1 MASKTHI
8 LILSSWYPSEDK
20 PFLGNFVQRSAR
32 LLSKKYKVSVLTTR
46 SDSATKS
53 IKINTL
59 HSEDLTEYEAVYPT
73 SHFMLRRKK
82 NHEEAFNLGLRNI
95 DHVDIVIGHIA
106 LPKSWQFI
114 IAKNNYNCPLI
125 YVEHGSYFRKEIQ
138 NKWRLIDK
146 IFLKRLKNNIDEIVA
161 VSAFL
166 KKDMQRYFDEFSISI
181 IGNSVDMDLFS
192 LKERYEANKKYN
204 FLHISTLDEQTK
216 NPIGILNACKIL
228 SEKTRDFTLT
238 IVSDE
243 DYSKYAQFVKEQK
256 IDDIVSFQGPL
267 KLEETI
273 EYYHR
278 ADAFVLYSKYETFS
292 IVIAEAWAT
301 GTPIITT
308 KVGIA
313 SDISIELGANIEHD
327 NDQELAE
334 VMLSF
339 IEQGIKFDKVQIR
352 EYAKQFGNDE
362 TLSSWT
368 DLIER
373 HVR

>member
-1 MASKTHI
+1 
-8 LILSSWYPSEDK
+8 
-20 PFLGNFVQRSAR
+20 
-32 LLSKKYKVSVLTTR
+32 
-46 SDSATKS
+46 
-53 IKINTL
+53 
-59 HSEDLTEYEAVYPT
+59 
-73 SHFMLRRKK
+73 
-82 NHEEAFNLGLRNI
+82 
-95 DHVDIVIGHIA
+95 
-106 LPKSWQFI
+106 
-114 IAKNNYNCPLI
+114 
-125 YVEHGSYFRKEIQ
+125 
-138 NKWRLIDK
+138 
-146 IFLKRLKNNIDEIVA
+146 
-161 VSAFL
+161 
-166 KKDMQRYFDEFSISI
+166 
-181 IGNSVDMDLFS
+181 
-192 LKERYEANKKYN
+192 
-204 FLHISTLDEQTK
+204 
-216 NPIGILNACKIL
+216 
-228 SEKTRDFTLT
+228 
-238 IVSDE
+238 VSDE

-313 SDISIELGANIEHD
+313 SDMPLKSGVNIEHD

-362 TLSSWT
+362 ILSSWT

-373 HVR
+373 